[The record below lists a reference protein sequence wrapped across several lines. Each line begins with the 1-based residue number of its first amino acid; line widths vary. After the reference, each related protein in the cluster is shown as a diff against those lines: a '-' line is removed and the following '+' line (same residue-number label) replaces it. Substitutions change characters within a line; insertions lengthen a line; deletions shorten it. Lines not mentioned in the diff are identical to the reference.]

1 MQEIKWAL
9 IKRRKIGF
17 WVLAAA
23 ALLGYLIHRF
33 YPLSPPSYI
42 IPQWRMPIVYTLIA
56 YKIIELCI
64 FYLLFYRRHYLKL
77 SEAGIHTRRLK
88 KFKKNAKRFFFLVPQ
103 GSIVFGFLS
112 YKLSADIIYL
122 WVFLLIAFMAL
133 FLVSPR
139 RLKES

>member
-1 MQEIKWAL
+1 M
-9 IKRRKIGF
+9 RRRIGVGILF
-17 WVLAAA
+17 LVGI
-23 ALLGYLIHRF
+23 LGYFIHIY
-33 YPLSPPSYI
+33 YPFAPPLYVSPR
-42 IPQWRMPIVYTLIA
+42 WRMPMVYFLLA
-56 YKIIELCI
+56 YKLVELSM
-64 FYLLFYRRHYLKL
+64 FYFFFYYKPYHKLLSSLF
-77 SEAGIHTRRLK
+77 HTHFEEN
-88 KFKKNAKRFFFLVPQ
+88 FKKNAKRFFFLVPQ